1 MAVNYTTSSGATSI
15 DPTIQP
21 YLAYGLEEAQK
32 LYQSG
37 ATPNVTTQQ
46 ALNAMRQRALQ
57 GNPLVGA
64 AQGQLASTI
73 GGQYLS
79 GNPFF
84 QGAFTPAAEA
94 AQQAFQKGIGDISS
108 AASKAGRYGVN
119 AATQNLFGGNANTF
133 AKALT
138 GTAGQLAYQNYAD
151 ERQRQLAAT
160 AAAPAMSEQDYSD
173 ISRLMSVG
181 QFEQNFPREN
191 LTSFLSSVYGNPI
204 SRFGSSTQ
212 TSPYYT
218 NPTANALGLGLLGAQ
233 FANAASPLVGKA
245 TNWLGSQW
253 DKWTANPAVANA
265 PDNIDIGGGWSPAG
279 AGSFDFGNWGGYT
292 DIGF

>member
-1 MAVNYTTSSGATSI
+1 MAVGYSTTSGASSI
-15 DPTIQP
+15 DPAIQP
-21 YLAYGLEEAQK
+21 YLTYGLEEAQK
-32 LYQSG
+32 LYQTG
-37 ATPNVTTQQ
+37 ATPNATTQA
-46 ALNAMRQRALQ
+46 ALDAMRARALA

-64 AQGQLASTI
+64 AQGQMASTI

-94 AQQAFQKGIGDISS
+94 AQTAFNKGVGDISS

-151 ERQRQLAAT
+151 ERARQMAAT
-160 AAAPAMSEQDYSD
+160 GAAPAMAAADYAD
-173 ISRLMSVG
+173 INQLMSAG

-204 SRFGSSTQ
+204 SRYGSQSS

-218 NPTANALGLGLLGAQ
+218 NPTAEALGTGLLGLQVAK
-233 FANAASPLVGKA
+233 AAAPAVEKGYD
-245 TNWLGSQW
+245 WLSSQW
-253 DKWTANPAVANA
+253 NN
-265 PDNIDIGGGWSPAG
+265 
-279 AGSFDFGNWGGYT
+279 FFGPSNSGGYT
-292 DIGF
+292 NLEF

>member
-1 MAVNYTTSSGATSI
+1 MAVGYTTSSASSSI
-15 DPTIQP
+15 DPAVQP
-21 YLAYGLEEAQK
+21 YLTYGLEEAQR
-32 LYQSG
+32 LYQ
-37 ATPNVTTQQ
+37 AKTPAVGPSASTTQ
-46 ALNAMRQRALQ
+46 ALEAMRQRALQ

-84 QGAFTPAAEA
+84 QGAFAPAAEA
-94 AQQAFQKGIGDISS
+94 AQTAFNKGVGDISS

-151 ERQRQLAAT
+151 ERSKQLAAT
-160 AAAPAMSEQDYSD
+160 SAAPAFAAQDYAD
-173 ISRLMSVG
+173 INALMKVG
-181 QFEQNFPREN
+181 QTGEAYTSAANAQPMTN
-191 LTSFLSSVYGNPI
+191 LTNYLSAVYGTPMG
-204 SRFGSSTQ
+204 RTSTQ

-218 NPTANALGLGLLGAQ
+218 NPTANALGTGLLGLQ
-233 FANAASPLVGKA
+233 FANAAAPGFKA
-245 TNWLGSQW
+245 
-253 DKWTANPAVANA
+253 
-265 PDNIDIGGGWSPAG
+265 AG
-279 AGSFDFGNWGGYT
+279 N
-292 DIGF
+292 

>member
-1 MAVNYTTSSGATSI
+1 MAVGYSTTSGASSI
-15 DPTIQP
+15 DPAIQP
-21 YLAYGLEEAQK
+21 YLTYGLEEAQK
-32 LYQSG
+32 LYQTG
-37 ATPNVTTQQ
+37 ATPNATTQA
-46 ALNAMRQRALQ
+46 ALDAMRTRALA

-64 AQGQLASTI
+64 AQGQMASTI

-94 AQQAFQKGIGDISS
+94 AQTAFNKGVGDISS

-151 ERQRQLAAT
+151 ERARQMAAT
-160 AAAPAMSEQDYSD
+160 GAAPAMAAADYAD
-173 ISRLMSVG
+173 ISKLMTAG

-204 SRFGSSTQ
+204 SRYGSQSS

-218 NPTANALGLGLLGAQ
+218 NPTANALGTGLLGLQ
-233 FANAASPLVGKA
+233 FANAAAPAVKSA
-245 TNWLGSQW
+245 YNWLSGGDNAASWTTGS
-253 DKWTANPAVANA
+253 DVMPTSTF
-265 PDNIDIGGGWSPAG
+265 GGSGDASWMSEA
-279 AGSFDFGNWGGYT
+279 WM
-292 DIGF
+292 

>member
-1 MAVNYTTSSGATSI
+1 MAVNYTTSSGASSI

-21 YLAYGLEEAQK
+21 YLSYGLEEAQK
-32 LYQSG
+32 IYG
-37 ATPNVTTQQ
+37 ANAAPSSTLQQ
-46 ALNAMRQRALQ
+46 ATEAMRQRALR

-94 AQQAFQKGIGDISS
+94 AQTAFNKGVGDISS

-151 ERQRQLAAT
+151 ERQRQMAAT
-160 AAAPAMSEQDYSD
+160 
-173 ISRLMSVG
+173 G
-181 QFEQNFPREN
+181 
-191 LTSFLSSVYGNPI
+191 
-204 SRFGSSTQ
+204 
-212 TSPYYT
+212 
-218 NPTANALGLGLLGAQ
+218 
-233 FANAASPLVGKA
+233 
-245 TNWLGSQW
+245 
-253 DKWTANPAVANA
+253 
-265 PDNIDIGGGWSPAG
+265 PAG
-279 AGSFDFGNWGGYT
+279 RPSCRK
-292 DIGF
+292 

>member
-1 MAVNYTTSSGATSI
+1 MAVNYTTSSASSSI
-15 DPTIQP
+15 DPAVQP
-21 YLAYGLEEAQK
+21 YLTYGLEEAQR
-32 LYQSG
+32 LYS
-37 ATPNVTTQQ
+37 ANAAPNATTQQ
-46 ALNAMRQRALQ
+46 AINAMRQRALQ

-94 AQQAFQKGIGDISS
+94 AQTAFNKGVGDISS

-151 ERQRQLAAT
+151 ERGRQMAAT
-160 AAAPAMSEQDYSD
+160 SAAPAFAEQDYAD
-173 ISRLMSVG
+173 IGKLMTAG
-181 QFEQNFPREN
+181 QMEQNFPQTN
-191 LTSFLSSVYGNPI
+191 LTNYLSAVYGTPMG
-204 SRFGSSTQ
+204 RTSTQ
-212 TSPYYT
+212 TTPYYT
-218 NPTANALGLGLLGAQ
+218 NPTANALGTGLLGLQ
-233 FANAASPLVGKA
+233 VANAAAPLVKQGY
-245 TNWLGSQW
+245 NWLSSQFG
-253 DKWTANPAVANA
+253 DGAISGTSNFTDV
-265 PDNIDIGGGWSPAG
+265 GGLG
-279 AGSFDFGNWGGYT
+279 AASSDWLASQSWM
-292 DIGF
+292 

>member
-1 MAVNYTTSSGATSI
+1 MAVNYTTSSGASSI

-21 YLAYGLEEAQK
+21 YLSYGLEEAQK
-32 LYQSG
+32 IYG
-37 ATPNVTTQQ
+37 ASAAPSSTLQQ
-46 ALNAMRQRALQ
+46 ATEAMRQRALR

-94 AQQAFQKGIGDISS
+94 AQTAFNKGVGDISS

-151 ERQRQLAAT
+151 ERQRQMAAT
-160 AAAPAMSEQDYSD
+160 GAAPSMAAADYAD
-173 ISRLMSVG
+173 IDRLMTAG
-181 QFEQNFPREN
+181 QFPQQN
-191 LTSFLSSVYGNPI
+191 LSSFLSSVYGNPI
-204 SRFGSSTQ
+204 SRFGSTSS

-218 NPTANALGLGLLGAQ
+218 NSTANALGTGLLGVQ
-233 FANAASPLVGKA
+233 LANAAAPGIKQGY
-245 TNWLGSQW
+245 NWLSSQF
-253 DKWTANPAVANA
+253 
-265 PDNIDIGGGWSPAG
+265 GGGYSPTDTSYMPESTFT
-279 AGSFDFGNWGGYT
+279 GSGDASWMSEPWM
-292 DIGF
+292 

>member
-21 YLAYGLEEAQK
+21 YLAYGLEEAQRI
-32 LYQSG
+32 YG
-37 ATPNVTTQQ
+37 ANAAPGSTLQQ
-46 ALNAMRQRALQ
+46 ATEAMRQRALR

-151 ERQRQLAAT
+151 ERARQLAAT
-160 AAAPAMSEQDYSD
+160 GAAPSMAAADYAD
-173 ISRLMSVG
+173 IDRLMTAG
-181 QFEQNFPREN
+181 QFPQQNLSN
-191 LTSFLSSVYGNPI
+191 FLSSVYGNPM

-212 TSPYYT
+212 STPYYT
-218 NPTANALGLGLLGAQ
+218 NETATQLGNTLLGINVAK
-233 FANAASPLVGKA
+233 AAAPAVEKGYD
-245 TNWLGSQW
+245 WLSSQW
-253 DKWTANPAVANA
+253 NN
-265 PDNIDIGGGWSPAG
+265 
-279 AGSFDFGNWGGYT
+279 FFGPSNSGGYT
-292 DIGF
+292 NLEF

>member
-1 MAVNYTTSSGATSI
+1 MAVNYSTSSGATSI

-21 YLAYGLEEAQK
+21 YLSYGLEEAQK
-32 LYQSG
+32 IYG
-37 ATPNVTTQQ
+37 ANAAPGSTLQQ
-46 ALNAMRQRALQ
+46 ATEAMRQRALR

-94 AQQAFQKGIGDISS
+94 AQTAFNKGVGDISS

-151 ERQRQLAAT
+151 ERARQLAAT
-160 AAAPAMSEQDYSD
+160 GAAPGMAAADYAD
-173 ISRLMSVG
+173 IDRLMTAG
-181 QFEQNFPREN
+181 QFPQQN
-191 LTSFLSSVYGNPI
+191 LSSFLSSVYGNPI
-204 SRFGSSTQ
+204 SRFGSTTQ

-233 FANAASPLVGKA
+233 FATAAAPLVGKA
-245 TNWLGSQW
+245 TNWLGTQW
-253 DKWTANPAVANA
+253 DKWTSNPAVANA
-265 PDNIDIGGGWSPAG
+265 PDNIDIGGGFNPADV
-279 AGSFDFGNWGGYT
+279 GSTEWWLG
-292 DIGF
+292 